1 MEAIRP
7 FFGLLLMLVILV
19 ALSSNRRKIDW
30 SMVIKGLLIQVVLAY
45 VVLEIQWVS
54 NGFDW
59 VGKRFVDLLNFSR
72 AGSEFLFGG
81 LVVNTDSFGYLFAFQ
96 VLPTIVFFSAITS
109 LLFHFGILQ
118 RVVWAFA
125 WIMRRTLKLSGAESL
140 AAAANVFVG
149 QTEAPLL
156 IKPYIAKMTRS
167 ELLCLM
173 TGGMA
178 TIAGAVLVAFI
189 ELLGGSDPDS
199 QAFFARHFLTAS
211 VMSAPAAIVASK
223 ILLPETQAQE
233 DSAMVSVEK
242 QSNVLEAMAQGTTD
256 GLKMAVN
263 VGVMLLVF
271 TAMVALLNSILGDG
285 IGEWT
290 GLNGFI
296 ASFTDGQFDSLSMES
311 FFGIILAPFAWM
323 MGVPWEESMVVGQ
336 LLGEKTVLNEFYAYT
351 SMKDLMAGGHL
362 VSERAQ
368 ILSVY
373 ILCGFANFASI
384 GIQIG
389 GIGVLAPGRRKDLS
403 RLGFKALVA
412 GTVASLFTATL
423 VGIIL

>member
-7 FFGLLLMLVILV
+7 FFGLILMLVILV
-19 ALSSNRRKIDW
+19 ALSGNRRRIDW
-30 SMVIKGLLIQVVLAY
+30 QLVVKGLLIQVVLAY

-125 WIMRRTLKLSGAESL
+125 WLMRRTLKLSGAESL

-167 ELLCLM
+167 EMLCLM

-189 ELLGGSDPDS
+189 ELLGGSDPES

-223 ILLPETQAQE
+223 ILMPETEIQE
-233 DSAMVSVEK
+233 DSAKVNVEK

-290 GLNGFI
+290 GLNGVI
-296 ASFTDGQFDSLSMES
+296 ANITNGQFDSLSMES

-323 MGVPWEESMVVGQ
+323 MGVPWDESMVVGQ

-351 SMKDLMAGGHL
+351 SMKDLMASGQL

-403 RLGFKALVA
+403 KLGFKALIA
-412 GTVASLFTATL
+412 GTIASLFTATL